1 MGKLSAGTIQTL
13 QPIAEAIDNELEKE
27 QQNRTNFLIQ
37 CASPGT
43 MKNNLVLYK
52 TLLRRDWNGKF
63 WMSKKDNGVAIDFHP
78 RRIANFTLQP
88 IVQDETKRETFSIV
102 TSGQDTAIAKELTDA
117 EASHE
122 LLVENPS
129 VMLLSIPHLSEE
141 TQNFLQDSK
150 NADPSALIRL
160 LQRRGYSWMV
170 LGNKLKI
177 HL

>member
-1 MGKLSAGTIQTL
+1 MGKISAGTIQAL
-13 QPIAEAIDNELEKE
+13 QPIADAIDDELKKE
-27 QQNRTNFLIQ
+27 QENRVNFLIQ
-37 CASPGT
+37 CPSPGT

-63 WMSKKDNGVAIDFHP
+63 WMSKKDNGVEVNFHP
-78 RRIANFTLQP
+78 KRIATFSLQP
-88 IVQDETKRETFSIV
+88 VVQDEGKRDAFSIV
-102 TSGQDTAIAKELTDA
+102 TTGSSSLVAKELTDA

-129 VMLLSIPHLSEE
+129 IMLLSIQHLSEE
-141 TQNFLQDSK
+141 TQNFLQDPK

-170 LGNKLKI
+170 LGNKLKV